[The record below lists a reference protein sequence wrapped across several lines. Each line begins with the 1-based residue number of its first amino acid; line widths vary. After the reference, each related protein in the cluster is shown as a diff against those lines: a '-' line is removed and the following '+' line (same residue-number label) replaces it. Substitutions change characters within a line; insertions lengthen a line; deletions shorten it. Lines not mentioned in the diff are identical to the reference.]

1 MQPIDVSVRTRVP
14 TSKKS
19 IPRHFVD
26 SFLLPWCERAYLKK
40 DYDEQNLLDIIN
52 AEIKR
57 LDLLKLEASKVKS
70 RCRSASVSSTEIK
83 CINKGCKYPGLN
95 AKNKTAVGIC
105 TRCGGFE
112 HYECSK
118 TKPDERDDII
128 KGLQVYTCTTCFV
141 NNPSLIA
148 FDPSNFQKNQIKQH

>member
-148 FDPSNFQKNQIKQH
+148 YIFPIFKK